1 MTRPHRQRKLAQRGD
16 VELGHVVVIE
26 DDPGIREALGS
37 VLGDEGY
44 RVESF
49 DNGQVAFSKLS
60 SATSLPDAI
69 ILDLRLPGMDGWE
82 LRTRQR
88 ADPALSDIPV
98 LAISADNSAKASA
111 IHADVF
117 LHKPFDL
124 EVLMAELERVLL
136 ERENRRLRQRLEH
149 NQQLLA
155 LGTIAAS
162 VAHEIKNPLTFV
174 TANVHEAAVLVTR
187 IDSDPGGDVEELGVL
202 LREARTGLDRI
213 GTIVKDLGMMARPA
227 HEHLE
232 PVSLCHVVNAAIRM
246 AANQIHQRATL
257 IRDYRSA
264 PSVMGSEVRLTQV
277 FLNLLINACQAIPD
291 NSRREHEIRVRI
303 GSAATEAFVEIED
316 TGAGIDPAVRA
327 RIFEPFFTTK
337 PATQGAGLG
346 LSICRD
352 LVASH
357 AGRIEVDSTPGR
369 GSCFRVLLPLAHTTH
384 IEE

>member
-1 MTRPHRQRKLAQRGD
+1 VTRPHRQRRFPQRGD
-16 VELGHVVVIE
+16 AELGHVVVIE

-44 RVESF
+44 RVEAF
-49 DNGQVAFSKLS
+49 DNGQVAFNKLS
-60 SATSLPDAI
+60 SAARLPDAI

-98 LAISADNSAKASA
+98 LAISADHSAKAAA

-117 LHKPFDL
+117 FHKPFDL
-124 EVLMAELERVLL
+124 EDLMAELERVLL
-136 ERENRRLRQRLEH
+136 ERENRRLRQRL
-149 NQQLLA
+149 
-155 LGTIAAS
+155 AS

-174 TANVHEAAVLVTR
+174 TANLQEAGVLLTR
-187 IDSDPGGDVEELGVL
+187 VETDSAGELEELNVL
-202 LREARTGLDRI
+202 LREARSGLDRI
-213 GTIVKDLGMMARPA
+213 GTIVRDLGMMARPA

-246 AANQIHQRATL
+246 AANQIHRRATL
-257 IRDYRSA
+257 TRDYRSA

-277 FLNLLINACQAIPD
+277 FLNLLINACQAIPES
-291 NSRREHEIRVRI
+291 SRRDHEIRVRI
-303 GSAATEAFVEIED
+303 GTATTEAYVEIED
-316 TGAGIDPAVRA
+316 TGTGIDPAVLG

-337 PATQGAGLG
+337 PASQGAGLG

-352 LVASH
+352 LVASQ
-357 AGRIEVDSTPGR
+357 AGRIEVDSAPGR
-369 GSCFRVLLPLAHTTH
+369 GSCFRVYLPLAHTTH
-384 IEE
+384 LEE